1 MHPSPPGPSEL
12 PPPPPFATPTELSAD
27 EEDVDLADD
36 DQGEADELTQDTVEE
51 EIEHLG
57 EASSLEEFFRSQ
69 LEDLI
74 DPCLHTWLFDAL
86 DFDEV
91 QRQFEG
97 NGRYRYILEGRSI
110 WRVGL
115 PKPSKDKDDSP
126 SPWMPT
132 RGG

>member
-1 MHPSPPGPSEL
+1 MEIQTPPV
-12 PPPPPFATPTELSAD
+12 PPPPPFAISTELDPSC
-27 EEDVDLADD
+27 EEDVDLDDDDEYCPIFGDDD
-36 DQGEADELTQDTVEE
+36 DQGDEEQQLAQDTQREEVEP
-51 EIEHLG
+51 LG

-97 NGRYRYILEGRSI
+97 NRYRYILEGKCVYRA
-110 WRVGL
+110 GL
-115 PKPSKDKDDSP
+115 
-126 SPWMPT
+126 
-132 RGG
+132 